1 MEYISKNT
9 RLKAILMML
18 LLASMVFFLG
28 SCRSKKKLVEATE
41 VKIEEAISVSE
52 TETILN
58 DIVKDSVAVSET
70 TTLITNNDESIDV
83 ETDDPEKEVT
93 VTKEEKDGKTIWTG
107 TNVKNLKITKNDN
120 TTKIEDSTAIT
131 ENPVDKA
138 KIVSEKE
145 KTTEVKIDFS
155 KENKKID
162 IKSTSTWVSM
172 GVGVTILL
180 AVLLIIYLLYRKYRD
195 KLPF

>member
-131 ENPVDKA
+131 ENPVDKT